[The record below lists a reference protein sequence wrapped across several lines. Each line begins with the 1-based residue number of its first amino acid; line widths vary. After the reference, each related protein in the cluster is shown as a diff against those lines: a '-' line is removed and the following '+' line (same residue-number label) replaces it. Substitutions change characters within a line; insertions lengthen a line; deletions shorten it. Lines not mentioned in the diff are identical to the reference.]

1 MKQRFLL
8 NLSDAESNVGRPVEN
23 GLFKATYI
31 YFYIV
36 LLLLTSL
43 LIADIFFALALLK
56 CEELTYFSSLF
67 QRRPSF
73 TAMDLGPRTSSKQ
86 QPMAF

>member
-1 MKQRFLL
+1 MKQRFRL
-8 NLSDAESNVGRPVEN
+8 NLTNAESNVGRLVEN
-23 GLFKATYI
+23 CSFKATHI
-31 YFYIV
+31 YFLYSPFI
-36 LLLLTSL
+36 T
-43 LIADIFFALALLK
+43 DIFTNCRHFFALALLE

-86 QPMAF
+86 QPTVF